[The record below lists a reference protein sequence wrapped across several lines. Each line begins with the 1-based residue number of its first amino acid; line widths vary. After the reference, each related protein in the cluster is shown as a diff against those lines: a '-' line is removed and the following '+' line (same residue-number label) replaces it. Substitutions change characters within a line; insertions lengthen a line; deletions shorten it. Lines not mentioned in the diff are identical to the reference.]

1 MAEIDELLGGH
12 NHSSPAGEVTLQMA
26 KEDGEV
32 GYLAYF
38 TAPTKP
44 STPNAEAVGDRRE
57 EEGLATTSSSEE
69 EELRLHSGCQTR
81 TFISL
86 TKAGLEGIIL

>member
-32 GYLAYF
+32 GNF

-44 STPNAEAVGDRRE
+44 STPNTEAVGDKRE
-57 EEGLATTSSSEE
+57 EEGIATTSSSEE
-69 EELRLHSGCQTR
+69 ELRLHPGCHSPR
-81 TFISL
+81 RGHLFR
-86 TKAGLEGIIL
+86 